1 MGFVYNRVHAAF
13 KKREIYTIILYVVYL
28 GEAMRLFLMGIL
40 LIQQFLLGQPILTE
54 QFLLRQP
61 IQQAFETGD
70 FSSVRAVCQE
80 SVSVNFDPPFSMNGY
95 FHRDKLIDLFSRQL
109 ADYTI
114 NNLEWLTRQVE
125 EKFAIQSLN
134 LILKDNR
141 LEKLVYYKFIF
152 FMTKDKTWKL
162 YYLKGLK
169 I

>member
-1 MGFVYNRVHAAF
+1 M
-13 KKREIYTIILYVVYL
+13 
-28 GEAMRLFLMGIL
+28 
-40 LIQQFLLGQPILTE
+40 IQQFLPGQSSSSE

-80 SVSVNFDPPFSMNGY
+80 SVSVNFEPPFSMKGY

-114 NNLEWLTRQVE
+114 NNLEWLTRQME

-134 LILKDNR
+134 LILKHNR
-141 LEKLVYYKFIF
+141 SEKLVYYKFIF

-162 YYLKGLK
+162 YYLKGLN